1 MRPMC
6 NLDHF
11 RHLNQA
17 VIGLDSRGYSLESG
31 EMIEAYMRRNMFGI
45 QPELKIY
52 RIFQSD
58 FLDADI
64 QHNRITLPAASAGFW
79 MDPLENPLAN
89 VAGADEVTGS
99 YIDYGSLVR
108 PFHALCWTLRER
120 ASASDWSSFSH
131 GKPATRITTSAG
143 KLMRRLF
150 NRDECS
156 YMHRTWLVKVEYAKE
171 DRIKALQ
178 NPTEALSRMES
189 TGALLALSAAT
200 VRSSFSDESEVR
212 LLYDTSLLPRPSGVT
227 LDESKGLVHIPFDWN
242 DFIENS
248 EHASPS

>member
-1 MRPMC
+1 MC

-31 EMIEAYMRRNMFGI
+31 EMIEAYMRRNMFSI

-58 FLDADI
+58 FRNAAI
-64 QHNRITLPAASAGFW
+64 QHNRITLPAASAGSW

-89 VAGADEVTGS
+89 VAGVDEVTGS

-131 GKPATRITTSAG
+131 GKPATRIATSAG

-150 NRDECS
+150 NRDDSS

-200 VRSSFSDESEVR
+200 V
-212 LLYDTSLLPRPSGVT
+212 G
-227 LDESKGLVHIPFDWN
+227 
-242 DFIENS
+242 
-248 EHASPS
+248 